1 MGCRAKAG
9 DMIYDEN
16 ICLLRDGRG
25 GAEFL
30 AVKPTISLKPKKV
43 DRRLPCYLKLKPTAS
58 TRAPNGD
65 FEDPEIA
72 ERLLRLRSSCE
83 HHEGSML

>member
-1 MGCRAKAG
+1 MLSHRAKFESSWRPKREMGCRAKAG

-43 DRRLPCYLKLKPTAS
+43 DRRLPCYLS
-58 TRAPNGD
+58 
-65 FEDPEIA
+65 
-72 ERLLRLRSSCE
+72 
-83 HHEGSML
+83 